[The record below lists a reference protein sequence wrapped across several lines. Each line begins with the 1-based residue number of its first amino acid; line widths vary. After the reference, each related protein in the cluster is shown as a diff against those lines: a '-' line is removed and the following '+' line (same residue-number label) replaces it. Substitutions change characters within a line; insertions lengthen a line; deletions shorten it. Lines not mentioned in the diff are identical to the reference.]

1 MTGKSKDALRTIGEA
16 VREIG
21 VKPHILRY
29 WEEQFP
35 MLEPLKRAGSRR
47 YYRPEDMDL
56 LRQINVLLNEQ
67 GYTVKGAVKY
77 LQSGGGKGEPTVAAP
92 VQSEFTPAMPQL
104 GDDKIQKLRDIRE
117 ELATALAA

>member
-16 VREIG
+16 VRELG
-21 VKPHILRY
+21 VKSHILRY

-56 LRQINVLLNEQ
+56 LRQINTLLNEQ

-77 LQSGGGKGEPTVAAP
+77 LQSGKKANSVPAP
-92 VQSEFTPAMPQL
+92 VLSTAGQQL
-104 GDDKIQKLRDIRE
+104 SDNDILKLGEIRAL
-117 ELATALAA
+117 LATALTA